1 MWHAERP
8 LLQLAGRWRLARL
21 PAVAAVLVVVERALI
36 GEVGSPLMLLR
47 ALLGLRGAWADPVVS
62 VLALM
67 GLLAETLI
75 GYVLVVLVLRW
86 LCVVPG
92 AVGRVAGRMA
102 LRITPAI
109 GRRALDLL
117 VGGSLLAQATLAA
130 TPVTPGGHRPDAP
143 GQAMAVSTTHVRIGP
158 AVGSE
163 RNLAQTALEPARPRR
178 PLDGRAPG
186 PARPTP
192 RRSAAPLP
200 PWLGG
205 GPSKAAPGY
214 TVEAGDTLWD
224 IAAAHLP
231 PAERSV
237 GRVHRYWQQVYRAN
251 RPVIGADPDL
261 IHPGTRLDVA
271 PFRSDR

>member
-1 MWHAERP
+1 MQDADAERP
-8 LLQLAGRWRLARL
+8 LLRLAGRWRLARL

-67 GLLAETLI
+67 GLLAETLM

-117 VGGSLLAQATLAA
+117 VGGSLLA
-130 TPVTPGGHRPDAP
+130 PGDPGGHPGHTGRPPAGLP
-143 GQAMAVSTTHVRIGP
+143 GWAMAVSTPHVRFGP

-178 PLDGRAPG
+178 PLDVRAPS

-192 RRSAAPLP
+192 RP
-200 PWLGG
+200 
-205 GPSKAAPGY
+205 
-214 TVEAGDTLWD
+214 
-224 IAAAHLP
+224 
-231 PAERSV
+231 
-237 GRVHRYWQQVYRAN
+237 
-251 RPVIGADPDL
+251 
-261 IHPGTRLDVA
+261 
-271 PFRSDR
+271 

>member
-1 MWHAERP
+1 MMQDAERGEA
-8 LLQLAGRWRLARL
+8 LLRLAGRWRLARL

-36 GEVGSPLMLLR
+36 GEVGSPMMLLR
-47 ALLGLRGAWADPVVS
+47 ALLGLGGAWADPVVS

-143 GQAMAVSTTHVRIGP
+143 GRAMAVSTTSTFGSVQPLGATATWPRPPWSRHGRAGLWTCGRRAQRGP
-158 AVGSE
+158 P
-163 RNLAQTALEPARPRR
+163 PAGQRRHCRPGWGAGRPRR
-178 PLDGRAPG
+178 
-186 PARPTP
+186 
-192 RRSAAPLP
+192 
-200 PWLGG
+200 
-205 GPSKAAPGY
+205 
-214 TVEAGDTLWD
+214 
-224 IAAAHLP
+224 
-231 PAERSV
+231 
-237 GRVHRYWQQVYRAN
+237 
-251 RPVIGADPDL
+251 
-261 IHPGTRLDVA
+261 HPGTPWRRATRCGTSRPPTSPRPSGRWAGCTATGSRCTGPTDPSSA
-271 PFRSDR
+271 PTPT